1 MTEANWGSNKRS
13 LVCSEMEISAI
24 FKSWLLCCC
33 WSMSRNYLFS
43 CCLKC
48 QSCPKVKAEAAEA
61 QAKRSWLSL
70 SLLGSQKWEKARVQQ
85 RKETGFDLK
94 QRRLIDLLPRWRV
107 FSQQSHFTTRG
118 SIPILGSNEQCHCFH
133 LLAYVQCD
141 IVEYFKNA
149 HVLRSTSRPSGCDE
163 SSGWMNCSL
172 TKWSTK
178 PAGTMIRATPVLG

>member
-1 MTEANWGSNKRS
+1 
-13 LVCSEMEISAI
+13 
-24 FKSWLLCCC
+24 
-33 WSMSRNYLFS
+33 MSTNYLFS

-48 QSCPKVKAEAAEA
+48 QSWPKVKAEAAEA

-107 FSQQSHFTTRG
+107 FSQQNHFMTKRFYPN
-118 SIPILGSNEQCHCFH
+118 IMDEQCYCFH
-133 LLAYVQCD
+133 LLAYSAILGILTIT